1 MHAVWDKTIKRLSET
16 RGIEKLAP
24 PVTALMVILLAY
36 SLAKLS
42 WQLIPA
48 PAAGNARP
56 PQAQTA
62 LATRGGSASDFA
74 RIVEW
79 HLFGH
84 AQAQAP
90 AAPRPVDA
98 PDTNLNL
105 VLRGVAFSEDQS
117 VAHAIIAA
125 GNNETQY
132 TVGAKLQG
140 NVELKEIH
148 PDRVVLLHN
157 GRYETLRLP
166 RDSAVGGAAAAVRPA
181 PPSRPVPAT
190 PPSGLREIRDNLLNN
205 PQSFT
210 DIMRI
215 NPVNQDGAFI
225 GFRVAPGRKR
235 AMLRQLG
242 LQEGDIITSVNG
254 IQLDDPAKGLEV
266 LNDLRTADE
275 VAVTILRQ
283 GVEESLS
290 LQVK

>member
-1 MHAVWDKTIKRLSET
+1 MQAVWDKTIKRLMET
-16 RGIEKLAP
+16 RGLEKLAP
-24 PVTALMVILLAY
+24 PVTALMVILVAY

-42 WQLIPA
+42 WQIIPA
-48 PAAGNARP
+48 PAAGNTRP
-56 PQAQTA
+56 PQVQTA
-62 LATRGGSASDFA
+62 SAIRSGGTSDFA

-79 HLFGH
+79 HLFGQ
-84 AQAQAP
+84 AQAQAQ

-125 GNNETQY
+125 GNNEKQY

-166 RDSAVGGAAAAVRPA
+166 RDNAVGGTAAAVRPA

-190 PPSGLREIRDNLLNN
+190 PPPDLQKIRDTLLNN

-210 DIMRI
+210 DIMQV

-235 AMLRQLG
+235 AMLQQLG

-266 LNDLRTADE
+266 LNNLRTADE
-275 VAVTILRQ
+275 VAVTILRD
-283 GVEESLS
+283 GIEESLS
-290 LQVK
+290 FQVK